1 MQIVK
6 EETKEPIKPGVYFI
20 SAESDD
26 FKAALQAVQ
35 DGYNSPQFAGA
46 KFIQLGFERE
56 VTTNRLTK
64 EIKVV
69 HIVVAVIQFL

>member
-6 EETKEPIKPGVYFI
+6 YKTAEPIKPGVYFI

-26 FKAALQAVQ
+26 FRTALQAVQ
-35 DGYNSPQFAGA
+35 DGYNSPNFAGA
-46 KFIQLGFERE
+46 KFIQLAFERE
-56 VTTNRLTK
+56 VTTNRLTN
-64 EIKVV
+64 EVKVL